1 MTITAAT
8 VNAPLDTLTLTEENI
23 MTAKSI
29 KVENILA
36 AVKAHHRL
44 IVRLD
49 KTSGISQLT
58 ITEGKGGY
66 TVGIH
71 PGGKLRKFSE
81 AGLKEMLNEYSFYIQ
96 SWKDAK

>member
-8 VNAPLDTLTLTEENI
+8 EKERHDTLTLTEEYR

-29 KVENILA
+29 KVENIMA
-36 AVKAHHRL
+36 TVTAHHRV

-49 KTSGISQLT
+49 KSSGINQLT

-96 SWKDAK
+96 NWKAA